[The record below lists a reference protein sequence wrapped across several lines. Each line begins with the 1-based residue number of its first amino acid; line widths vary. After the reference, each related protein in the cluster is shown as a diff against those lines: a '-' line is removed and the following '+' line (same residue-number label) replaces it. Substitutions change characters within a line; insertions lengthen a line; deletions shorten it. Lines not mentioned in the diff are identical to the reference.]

1 MDLNKY
7 REGLPY
13 RFFFPFSVI
22 GAVSA
27 AALWILA
34 YVAEKNWI
42 SPLENPYP
50 VQHHIL
56 LISSLFLLPALKGF
70 LFTAIP
76 RFTGTDF
83 LGFYSV
89 GLLLSVQI
97 LISIS
102 ALFYENSV
110 LFYLLLNLD
119 FAVLF
124 LFVVFRF
131 RKAKGRLSE
140 YLYFI
145 PAGLFLGTAGAV
157 LLGLSRLKGD
167 VSFFR
172 YGKELM
178 IYGMIPC
185 IVFGVGIRIVN
196 MILNRENAEKRTGW
210 MQKAES
216 IQNGRLFSI
225 IFVLFSLSESAAF
238 YIFSLEYSVF
248 FRTLRFLLC
257 LFLFLRYFGI
267 FDFEMYKGKLSF
279 LILISLYSFLFGLAG
294 HAWGGAYSVHFSH
307 MYLISGLSMFIVGI
321 MTRVI
326 FSHEGLDLDLEKN
339 SSVFHWVSGLFL
351 LAALTRATAVFVS
364 TVSSHL
370 AYASV
375 LFIFSIAVWSV
386 FTLRNILSE
395 KRK

>member
-13 RFFFPFSVI
+13 RFFFPFSI
-22 GAVSA
+22 AGAVCGT
-27 AALWILA
+27 ALWVLA
-34 YVAEKNWI
+34 YAAERKWI
-42 SPLENPYP
+42 PPLANPYP

-102 ALFYENSV
+102 ALFYETSV

-124 LFVVFRF
+124 LFVLLRF
-131 RKAKGRLSE
+131 RKAKGILSE

-157 LLGLSRLKGD
+157 LMGLSRMKGD
-167 VSFFR
+167 VSFFH
-172 YGKELM
+172 YGKELI
-178 IYGMIPC
+178 IYGMLPC
-185 IVFGVGIRIVN
+185 AVFGVGIRIVN
-196 MILNRENAEKRTGW
+196 MILNRENAEKRTVW

-216 IQNGRLFSI
+216 IRNGKLFSI
-225 IFVLFSLSESAAF
+225 IFVIFSLSETAAA
-238 YIFSLEYSVF
+238 YLFSSEYSVF
-248 FRTLRFLLC
+248 FRTMRFFLC
-257 LFLFLRYFGI
+257 FFLFFRYFGI
-267 FDFEMYKGKLSF
+267 FDFGMYKGKLSL
-279 LILISLYSFLFGLAG
+279 LILISLYSFLLGLAG
-294 HAWGGAYSVHFSH
+294 HAWGGAYSVHLVH
-307 MYLISGLSMFIVGI
+307 LYLISGLSLFIAGI
-321 MTRVI
+321 MTRVVL
-326 FSHEGLDLDLEKN
+326 SHEGLNLDLEKN
-339 SSVFHWVSGLFL
+339 SGVLLWAAVLFL
-351 LAALTRATAVFVS
+351 LAAFTRATAVFIP
-364 TVSSHL
+364 SSIISHY
-370 AYASV
+370 AYASF
-375 LFIFSIAVWSV
+375 LFLLGLVSWMIFM
-386 FTLRNILSE
+386 LRNIFM
-395 KRK
+395 KKK